1 MIEIIYYY
9 QNLTCLNTDKNFYYY
24 IIKSDQTV
32 YVI

>member
-9 QNLTCLNTDKNFYYY
+9 QNLTSLNTDKNFYYY
-24 IIKSDQTV
+24 IIKSDQIV